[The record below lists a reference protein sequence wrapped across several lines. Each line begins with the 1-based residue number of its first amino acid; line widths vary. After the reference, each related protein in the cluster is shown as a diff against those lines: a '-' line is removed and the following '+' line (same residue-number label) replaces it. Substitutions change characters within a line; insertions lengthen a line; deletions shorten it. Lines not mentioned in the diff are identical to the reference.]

1 MSEKTRSA
9 SVRPV
14 LRSLFK
20 KGDILL
26 VVVILVV
33 VALTVWLSLRG
44 NGQTAEI
51 YIDGKL
57 AYTLDLSTDRELEIL
72 DGKMVIAVRDGKA
85 YVARSDCGEQLCVS
99 SAAVSAEGGMI
110 VCLPNRV
117 VIKIAGGEVDAVT

>member
-1 MSEKTRSA
+1 MRLLRAHSEAERCPKRHEAQA
-9 SVRPV
+9 SDRCCAPFSK
-14 LRSLFK
+14 RGTSSSL
-20 KGDILL
+20 
-26 VVVILVV
+26 
-33 VALTVWLSLRG
+33 SS
-44 NGQTAEI
+44 
-51 YIDGKL
+51 Y
-57 AYTLDLSTDRELEIL
+57 LSTDRELEIL